1 MAASFAFLR
10 DIRPYKT
17 SWRVQVKVLHSW
29 RQYTSMTGET
39 LELVL
44 VDAQVS
50 LQNIMYLHVIFECHS
65 NYMVSVYTRVS
76 RFMH

>member
-29 RQYTSMTGET
+29 RQYTSMIGET

-50 LQNIMYLHVIFECHS
+50 LQNIMYLHVIFECRS
-65 NYMVSVYTRVS
+65 NYMVSVCTRVS

>member
-29 RQYTSMTGET
+29 RQYTSMIGET

-44 VDAQVS
+44 ADSQVT
-50 LQNIMYLHVIFECHS
+50 LLDHNEFKML
-65 NYMVSVYTRVS
+65 TRWS
-76 RFMH
+76 F

>member
-10 DIRPYKT
+10 DVRPYKN

-39 LELVL
+39 LELEL
-44 VDAQVS
+44 ADSQVS
-50 LQNIMYLHVIFECHS
+50 
-65 NYMVSVYTRVS
+65 
-76 RFMH
+76 